1 MFVDLSKTLLTTT
14 KQELLLGRGRL
25 NQPLLRALPR
35 RFGIVSNTSK
45 SPHLISAA
53 LETLLPADRI
63 AAQIYNTNFQHSSLV
78 KKPSPWMLWAC
89 ARAMGIEPQFF
100 HRCVYIGDKDTDREA
115 AFAVGFLYSHPD
127 SFPKAEPPPGVVV
140 LLSP

>member
-1 MFVDLSKTLLTTT
+1 MFLDLSKTLLT

-25 NQPLLRALPR
+25 NQPLLLPY
-35 RFGIVSNTSK
+35 RFGIVSNT

-63 AAQIYNTNFQHSSLV
+63 AAHNTNFKHSPLV

-115 AFAVGFLYSHPD
+115 AFAAGFLYAHPD
-127 SFPKAEPPPGVVV
+127 SFLEVEPPPEVVT

>member
-1 MFVDLSKTLLTTT
+1 MFLDLSKTLLT

-63 AAQIYNTNFQHSSLV
+63 AAHNTCFKHSSLV

-115 AFAVGFLYSHPD
+115 AFAAGFLYSHPD
-127 SFPKAEPPPGVVV
+127 SFPKAEPPPGVVT
-140 LLSP
+140 LHSP

>member
-1 MFVDLSKTLLTTT
+1 MFLDLSNTLLTTP

-45 SPHLISAA
+45 SPRAISNA

-63 AAQIYNTNFQHSSLV
+63 AAQIYNTSFKHSSLI

-89 ARAMGIEPQFF
+89 ARAMDIEPQCF
-100 HRCVYIGDKDTDREA
+100 HHCIYIGDKDTDREA
-115 AFAVGFLYSHPD
+115 AHAAGFRYAHPD
-127 SFPKAEPPPGVVV
+127 SFVAGI
-140 LLSP
+140 SPV